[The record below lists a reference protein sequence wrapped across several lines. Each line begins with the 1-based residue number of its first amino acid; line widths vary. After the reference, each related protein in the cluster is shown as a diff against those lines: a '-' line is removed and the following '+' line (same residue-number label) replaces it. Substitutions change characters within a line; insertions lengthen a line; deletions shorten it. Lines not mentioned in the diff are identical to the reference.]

1 MKYVSNPNR
10 LMGVPQTTTAM
21 AVRVGIL
28 GATGAVGQRFI
39 QLLDGHPTFELA
51 SLTASEDSAGKTYA
65 DAAKWRVNTPI
76 PEDVAEMEVDPT
88 APDAVPD
95 DVDLLFSSL
104 PSGVATEV
112 EPEFLQAGYVV
123 SSNSSNDRMAPDV
136 PLTIPEVNPEHLD
149 LIEVQRDERGW
160 DGALV
165 KNPNCSTITMVPTLA
180 ALDQFGLEEVHVST
194 LQAVSGAGY
203 SGVTSMEIIDNAIPH
218 IGGEENKMETESRKL
233 LGEFDG
239 VDVSLHEMD
248 VAASCN
254 RIPTLDGHLENVF
267 AETTE
272 EVTPEEAKEAMREY
286 PGVDLHSAP
295 EQLIHVFDDPSRPQ
309 PRLDRERGDG
319 MQVSAGGVQE
329 TAAGIKYNCLAH
341 NTIRGAAGASL
352 LNGELLVEE
361 GWV

>member
-1 MKYVSNPNR
+1 MS
-10 LMGVPQTTTAM
+10 
-21 AVRVGIL
+21 VRVGIL

-39 QLLDGHPTFELA
+39 QLLDDHPTFDLA
-51 SLTASEDSAGKTYA
+51 AVTASSESAGKTYRE
-65 DAAKWRVNTPI
+65 AAKWRVNTPI
-76 PEDVAEMEVDPT
+76 PDDVAGMEVAETSP
-88 APDAVPD
+88 AGVADA

-104 PSGVATEV
+104 PSSVASEV
-112 EPEFLQAGYVV
+112 EPDFLEEGYVV
-123 SSNSSNDRMAPDV
+123 SSNSSNDRMAADV
-136 PLTIPEVNPEHLD
+136 PLTIPEINPGHLD

-180 ALDQFGLEEVHVST
+180 AIDEFGLESIHVST

-218 IGGEENKMETESRKL
+218 IGGEEEKMETESRKL

-239 VDVSLHEMD
+239 AAVHLHDAD

-267 AETTE
+267 AEFAE
-272 EVTPEEAKEAMREY
+272 APSPEDLREAMRSFESA
-286 PGVDLHSAP
+286 DLPSSP
-295 EQLIHVFDDPSRPQ
+295 DQLIKVYGDDEPERPQ
-309 PRLDRERGDG
+309 PRLDRTYADG
-319 MQVSAGGVQE
+319 MGIVAGGVQ
-329 TAAGIKYNCLAH
+329 TTDDGAKYNCLAH

-361 GWV
+361 GYV

>member
-1 MKYVSNPNR
+1 MS
-10 LMGVPQTTTAM
+10 
-21 AVRVGIL
+21 VRVGIL

-39 QLLDGHPTFELA
+39 QLLDDHPTFDLA
-51 SLTASEDSAGKTYA
+51 AVTASADSAGKTYRE
-65 DAAKWRVNTPI
+65 AAKWRVDTPI
-76 PEDVAEMEVDPT
+76 PDDVAEMEVTETSP
-88 APDAVPD
+88 AGIADA

-104 PSGVATEV
+104 PSGVASEV
-112 EPEFLQAGYVV
+112 EPAFLEAGYVV
-123 SSNSSNDRMAPDV
+123 SSNSSNDRMAMDV
-136 PLTIPEVNPEHLD
+136 PLTIPEINPDHLD

-180 ALDQFGLEEVHVST
+180 ALDEFGLERVHVST

-203 SGVTSMEIIDNAIPH
+203 SGVSSMEIIDNAIPH
-218 IGGEENKMETESRKL
+218 IGGEEEKMETESRKL

-239 VDVSLHEMD
+239 AEVRLHGAD

-267 AETTE
+267 AEFAE
-272 EVTPEEAKEAMREY
+272 DPSLDDLREAMASFE
-286 PGVDLHSAP
+286 GADLPSSP
-295 EQLIHVFDDPSRPQ
+295 DQLIKVFGDDEPERPQ
-309 PRLDRERGDG
+309 PRLDRTYADG
-319 MQVSAGGVQE
+319 MGIVAGGLQE
-329 TAAGIKYNCLAH
+329 TNAGVKYNCLAH

-361 GWV
+361 GYV